1 MEPQIRYTKTSDGVN
16 IAYLRAG
23 EGPVLVDVPGAPW
36 SDVQRLVRSPGLWTA
51 TLGLAPR
58 MTYVSYDN
66 RGSGGSDRDV
76 TQFSIETDL
85 LDLDAVFARLDVPAV
100 TLFAGGGAG
109 PTAIAYAAR
118 YPERVERLVLL
129 GAWARWELAPEI
141 TTLLSMMESNYQL
154 FIDTLAHVIMGFGTG
169 EAAREQAELMRGC
182 TSRETVAA
190 IVNAHLEDDVRELLP
205 LVSAPALVIDLEVAA
220 KGGVSAGSR
229 YLAANLPNAQLL
241 RGGADWGV
249 TVGAAAE
256 AIHNAVDS
264 FVHGSHVSTAVPSSG
279 GTRTVLFTDI
289 VGHTEMMQ
297 RLGDA
302 KGRDVLRTHERIT
315 RDLLKQHGGAEVKTM
330 GDGFMASF
338 GSVTQAMEC
347 AIALQRGFA
356 VHSETDGERLQVR
369 VGLNAGEPIEE
380 DGDLFGATVILASRI
395 AAKAGAGEILVPE
408 TVRGLL
414 SGKGFMFGDRG
425 EFVPKGFDEGVRL
438 WDVRWRE

>member
-1 MEPQIRYTKTSDGVN
+1 MSRSSAICRRWQTRLRPTHSAACECRLGEATAYNPRMEPQIRYAKTSDGVN
-16 IAYLRAG
+16 IVYLRAG

-36 SDVQRLVRSPGLWTA
+36 SDVQRLVRSPGLWAA

-118 YPERVERLVLL
+118 YPDRVERLVLL

-205 LVSAPALVIDLEVAA
+205 LVSAPTLVIDLEVAA

-229 YLAANLPNAQLL
+229 YLAANLPNAQLF
-241 RGGADWGV
+241 RGGEDFGA
-249 TVGAAAE
+249 TVAGGANPIHRAIAE
-256 AIHNAVDS
+256 FIHGDDLGTVA
-264 FVHGSHVSTAVPSSG
+264 SSSA

-302 KGRDVLRTHERIT
+302 KGRDVLREHERIT
-315 RDLLKQHGGAEVKTM
+315 RETLKAARRRRSEDDGRRLHGVVRQRDV
-330 GDGFMASF
+330 GDGVRDRA
-338 GSVTQAMEC
+338 A
-347 AIALQRGFA
+347 A
-356 VHSETDGERLQVR
+356 RLR
-369 VGLNAGEPIEE
+369 RAH
-380 DGDLFGATVILASRI
+380 ASRCRSRCTC
-395 AAKAGAGEILVPE
+395 ASASTPASRSRKTATSSA
-408 TVRGLL
+408 R
-414 SGKGFMFGDRG
+414 R
-425 EFVPKGFDEGVRL
+425 
-438 WDVRWRE
+438 